1 VVPRA
6 WPFSPGAAPIS
17 TPCCFR
23 SWTMVVMSARR
34 GTLCSTS
41 FLSLSRAATMSGSEA
56 FLEPEMRISP
66 LSWRPPLMRIR
77 SMVAPSDLRQG
88 DAALALV
95 LAGLVAVGDF
105 AGLVALQEQELR
117 GAFVG
122 VYLGGQRRG
131 VGEFQGDV
139 ALPLRL
145 ERCDVHDDAAARI
158 GRLAD
163 ADHQHVA
170 RDAEI
175 FHGPRQGEGVGR
187 DDADVGGAVDEA
199 VVGEVLGVDHRRID
213 VGEDLEVTADAR

>member
-34 GTLCSTS
+34 GTLCSVS
-41 FLSLSRAATMSGSEA
+41 LLSLSRAATISGSEA
-56 FLEPEMRISP
+56 FFEPEIRISP

-77 SMVAPSDLRQG
+77 SMVGPSDLRQG

-95 LAGLVAVGDF
+95 FAGLVAVGDF

-122 VYLGGQRRG
+122 VDLGRQRRG

-139 ALPLRL
+139 TLPLRL
-145 ERCDVHDDAAARI
+145 ERRHVHDDAAACV
-158 GRLAD
+158 GRLA
-163 ADHQHVA
+163 
-170 RDAEI
+170 
-175 FHGPRQGEGVGR
+175 GPDNHTV
-187 DDADVGGAVDEA
+187 
-199 VVGEVLGVDHRRID
+199 
-213 VGEDLEVTADAR
+213 